1 LIDGSQDLLSQID
14 GIGFHWLSSP
24 YCLLAPAFPS
34 FILAHGSTFWLPA
47 VGINKSPLFPSKMYV
62 MIATGE
68 LPTIR
73 IGRAVRV
80 SSSALGKWV
89 EEREQ
94 Q

>member
-1 LIDGSQDLLSQID
+1 MIFQEMDRFLKFS
-14 GIGFHWLSSP
+14 
-24 YCLLAPAFPS
+24 C
-34 FILAHGSTFWLPA
+34 WLPVYFVA
-47 VGINKSPLFPSKMYV
+47 RLLGINKSSLFPSKMYV